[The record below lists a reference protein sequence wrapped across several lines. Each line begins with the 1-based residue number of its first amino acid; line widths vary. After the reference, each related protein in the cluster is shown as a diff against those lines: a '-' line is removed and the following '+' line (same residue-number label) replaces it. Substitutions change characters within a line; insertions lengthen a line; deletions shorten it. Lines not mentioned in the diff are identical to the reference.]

1 MAKLSALD
9 LKRKELEL
17 IKVAAARAEL
27 EFKILEKQEEITR
40 IKEHIQIQFK
50 REAELKD
57 EINKTET

>member
-1 MAKLSALD
+1 MTELE

-27 EFKILEKQEEITR
+27 EFKILEKQDEVLR
-40 IKEHIQIQFK
+40 IKDHIQAQLK

-57 EINKTET
+57 EIKKAKG